1 MEKYKVV
8 KVLNN
13 NVILVDYNCTKYILV
28 GKGIG
33 FGKKIGQLINDLTGI
48 ESKFI
53 SLEGLDSNSFST
65 FTDNLDPKILEITKD
80 ILKMISDEFNKPLD
94 PKVHVGLIDHIQ
106 FTVKRLKDGLVL
118 KNPFLNETK
127 LLYPKEYG
135 VAEKAVTILSKGLNM
150 HFPDEEIGFI
160 TLHICGGLKKIS
172 KKDALENAQLITKI
186 TNYVSQKLN
195 IKLDPSSFE
204 YSGFVN
210 HIKGVLNRIK
220 NNKTIKNNLLTE
232 LKRKNIIEYKIAY
245 DVSKI
250 IENVLQISVPED
262 EVGYITI
269 HIMKLNSIVNC

>member
-33 FGKKIGQLINDLTGI
+33 FGKKTGQLINDLTGI

-118 KNPFLNETK
+118 ENPFLNETK

-135 VAEKAVTILSKGLNM
+135 VAEKAVNILSKVLNM
-150 HFPDEEIGFI
+150 NFPDAEIGFI
-160 TLHICGGLKKIS
+160 TLHICGGLHQGS
-172 KKDALENAQLITKI
+172 KNDALENAQLITKI
-186 TNYVSQKLN
+186 INYVSEKLN
-195 IKLDPSSFE
+195 IKVDQNSFE

>member
-1 MEKYKVV
+1 MEEYKVV

-13 NVILVDYNCTKYILV
+13 NVILVDYNCTNYILV

-33 FGKKIGQLINDLTGI
+33 FGKKTGQLINDLTGI

-118 KNPFLNETK
+118 ENPFLNETK

-135 VAEKAVTILSKGLNM
+135 VAKKAVTILSKELNM
-150 HFPDEEIGFI
+150 NFPDSEIGFI
-160 TLHICGGLKKIS
+160 TLHICGGLQEGS
-172 KKDALENAQLITKI
+172 KKDALENAQLINKI
-186 TNYVSQKLN
+186 INHVSKKLN
-195 IKLDPSSFE
+195 VKLDPSSFE
-204 YSGFVN
+204 YSGFVT
-210 HIKGVLNRIK
+210 HIRGVLNRIK
-220 NNKTIKNNLLTE
+220 NNKTITNNLLTE

-250 IENVLQISVPED
+250 IENVLRISVPED

>member
-33 FGKKIGQLINDLTGI
+33 FGKKTDQLINDLTGI

-118 KNPFLNETK
+118 ENPFLNETK

-135 VAEKAVTILSKGLNM
+135 VAEKAVTILSKELNM
-150 HFPDEEIGFI
+150 NFPDAEIGFI
-160 TLHICGGLKKIS
+160 TLHICGGLHQGS

-186 TNYVSQKLN
+186 INYVSEKLN